1 MRRINKFNVKELTTM
16 PVGQIVGRMNTVR
29 PVRDV
34 MFDLVDEFVEA
45 SQKLEKLVEE

>member
-1 MRRINKFNVKELTTM
+1 
-16 PVGQIVGRMNTVR
+16 
-29 PVRDV
+29 VRDV

>member
-1 MRRINKFNVKELTTM
+1 M
-16 PVGQIVGRMNTVR
+16 PVGQIVGRMNNVR

-45 SQKLEKLVEE
+45 SQTLEKLVEE

>member
-1 MRRINKFNVKELTTM
+1 MNK
-16 PVGQIVGRMNTVR
+16 VR

-34 MFDLVDEFVEA
+34 MFDLVDEFVES